1 MSIPQCITLL
11 TCPVRTNFTGDS
23 WSVSYLALVT
33 WLCSLIP
40 ESVEEPSVTH
50 PFPFSVLGLQQMFIS
65 GRLMLAV
72 VVTPASEI
80 DERTTAMLKKSNKV
94 CMEIKIFLSNI
105 NL

>member
-1 MSIPQCITLL
+1 MKNCIVGMLL

-80 DERTTAMLKKSNKV
+80 DERTTAMLKKSIKV
-94 CMEIKIFLSNI
+94 CNGNQDFLI
-105 NL
+105 